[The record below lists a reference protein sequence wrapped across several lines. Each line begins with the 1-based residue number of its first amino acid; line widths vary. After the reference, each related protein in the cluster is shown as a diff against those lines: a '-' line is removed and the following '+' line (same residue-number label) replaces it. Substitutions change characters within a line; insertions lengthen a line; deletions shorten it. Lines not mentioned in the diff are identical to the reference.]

1 MKNDVIKI
9 LLIQENST
17 QAALLQSPLSEMYG
31 GQFELIQTA
40 QFEQAIDY
48 LSTETIDAILLD
60 LSLPDGQGLA
70 TLMRTR
76 EYAPGIPILVL
87 TDDDETLTRK
97 AIQMGA
103 QDYLVKDR
111 LNKDV
116 VLHSVPCAIERHRMH
131 VQLQQYAREL
141 QVSEARFRNLITKNA
156 DGIVVIDGYGI
167 IRFINPAAEALFG
180 HRQEELLGEVFGFP
194 VIAGEITEIDL
205 VRRGTEGPGVAE
217 MRVVET
223 EWEDEVAY
231 LTSIRDIT
239 QHKQTEDALRNAEM
253 QNRAIL
259 DSLDAGIAV
268 INQHK
273 MVERLNKSWRE
284 MARESGMQF
293 AHVAVGTNF
302 FTVCEQV
309 FGTSSHVCRG
319 VYAVLEAET
328 ESFDTEISFAE
339 DDGGDERWFNLRVM
353 PVSGWPEKSIVIALN
368 DITERK
374 RVARIEARAEANE
387 YRVREQEREITA
399 LLELSGSS
407 ASHAVIASNLFGMLP
422 LHDSA
427 PIVFEEMM
435 RFYGEAIEL
444 ALEQRAFKVKHD
456 VSEGLR
462 AIAERLGFLRA
473 GPRDVVE
480 IHSTVLQSKLKG
492 ANALKAQAYTE
503 EGRLLV
509 LELMGYLVSYYRNY
523 SLGIGSNLLH
533 ETRDERQSTE

>member
-1 MKNDVIKI
+1 MKNDIIKI
-9 LLIQENST
+9 LLIQEPDSQT
-17 QAALLQSPLSEMYG
+17 TLLQSPLSEIYG
-31 GQFELIQTA
+31 DKFELIQA
-40 QFEQAIDY
+40 ARFDQALEH
-48 LSTETIDAILLD
+48 LSNETVDAILLD
-60 LSLPDGQGLA
+60 LSLPDEQGLVA
-70 TLMRTR
+70 LMRAR
-76 EYAPGIPILVL
+76 EYAPGIPIVVL
-87 TDDDETLTRK
+87 TENDENLARK

-103 QDYLVKDR
+103 QDYLIKER
-111 LNKDV
+111 LNKDI

-156 DGIVVIDGYGI
+156 DGIVVVDGHGI
-167 IRFINPAAEALFG
+167 VRFVNPAAEALFG
-180 HRQEELLGEVFGFP
+180 HRQGELIGELFGFP
-194 VIAGEITEIDL
+194 VIAGETTELDIVPHGD
-205 VRRGTEGPGVAE
+205 EGPSIAE

-223 EWEDEVAY
+223 EWEDEIAY
-231 LTSIRDIT
+231 LTSLRDIT
-239 QHKQTEDALRNAEM
+239 HHKQTEDALRNAEL

-268 INQHK
+268 VNRHK
-273 MVERLNKSWRE
+273 VVERLNKSWRD
-284 MARESGMQF
+284 MARESGMLF

-319 VYAVLEAET
+319 VYAVLEEEMT
-328 ESFDTEISFAE
+328 SFDTEVSFTN
-339 DDGGDERWFNLRVM
+339 DDGGEERWFTLRVM
-353 PVSGWPEKSIVIALN
+353 PVSGWPEKSIVVALN

-399 LLELSGSS
+399 LLELSGHSPS
-407 ASHAVIASNLFGMLP
+407 QAVIASSLFGMQP
-422 LHDSA
+422 LHESA
-427 PIVFEEMM
+427 PIVFEEML
-435 RFYGEAIEL
+435 RLYGESIEL

-456 VSEGLR
+456 AAEGLR

-480 IHSTVLQSKLKG
+480 IHSTVLQSKLK
-492 ANALKAQAYTE
+492 AVHMSKAQAYTE

-523 SLGIGSNLLH
+523 SLGMSSNLMH